1 VTGYLFTIG
10 SGYLAEYLF
19 RPIFEDMSLSSL
31 CPNIPIFWLCLLLI
45 YLIPLLL
52 FLRKDIFFSCVLG
65 NWTTLMEFFPPF
77 SLYRIIYEFSPPPSP
92 FYLTDFSGIQWGD
105 LSDRKN
111 GMKEILIIMA
121 FEWATFLLLTFFLDE
136 FGTLRNGIRKMVSV
150 CHSSGDGNSQ
160 ASQKQ
165 TIQLQESEYS
175 VEMDRTDVLR
185 EVNLHIICN

>member
-1 VTGYLFTIG
+1 
-10 SGYLAEYLF
+10 
-19 RPIFEDMSLSSL
+19 
-31 CPNIPIFWLCLLLI
+31 
-45 YLIPLLL
+45 
-52 FLRKDIFFSCVLG
+52 
-65 NWTTLMEFFPPF
+65 MEFFPPF
-77 SLYRIIYEFSPPPSP
+77 SLYRIIYEFSLPPSP
-92 FYLTDFSGIQWGD
+92 FYRTDFSGIQWGD

-121 FEWATFLLLTFFLDE
+121 FEWVTFLLLTFFLDE

-150 CHSSGDGNSQ
+150 SHSSVDGNSQ

-185 EVNLHIICN
+185 EVNLHIIYN